1 MFALSR
7 ATSGFTNNKSIEAYL
22 EEAGV
27 NSQEQINGIIRN
39 PVHYLK
45 VLYNNFKINGTYYL
59 YSCIGEY
66 MGWLTIMS
74 PIQYVYLYIA
84 VLFAAIFVENNSEVL
99 NKKEKIWTFMLALLM
114 DLLIVTGLYI
124 EWSKVNDLIVLG
136 VQGRYF
142 LPVTILML
150 LCLCQ
155 KENYIKIKNPNIVM
169 LVCSSLVNL
178 LFIKQI
184 ILFFI

>member
-1 MFALSR
+1 
-7 ATSGFTNNKSIEAYL
+7 
-22 EEAGV
+22 
-27 NSQEQINGIIRN
+27 
-39 PVHYLK
+39 
-45 VLYNNFKINGTYYL
+45 
-59 YSCIGEY
+59 
-66 MGWLTIMS
+66 
-74 PIQYVYLYIA
+74 
-84 VLFAAIFVENNSEVL
+84 
-99 NKKEKIWTFMLALLM
+99 MLALLM